1 MNVPFANMSRVA
13 RWMAIGTWIVAV
25 GGGFVWLTK
34 YQNAPGAPAQAPA
47 SWPTASAIPHA
58 PDVPTLLVFAHPR
71 CPCTDA
77 TMGELRRLM
86 RHVAGRV
93 QVHAV
98 FPQPREMGDAW
109 TEASLWHDATSIPS
123 VRVWRDRAG
132 RETDR
137 FGAATSGQ
145 VLLYDTTG
153 ALRFQ
158 GGITGSRGHE
168 GANAG
173 RMALRSILTDATPAR
188 TETFVFGCPLHEHAG
203 DACTTGRCPR

>member
-1 MNVPFANMSRVA
+1 MSVSRFSTSRLLKVTAVVA
-13 RWMAIGTWIVAV
+13 WVLMI
-25 GGGFVWLTK
+25 GGGFVALTK

-58 PDVPTLLVFAHPR
+58 SDVPTLLVFAHPR

-98 FPQPREMGDAW
+98 FPQPRKMADAW
-109 TEASLWHDATSIPS
+109 TEASLWHDATSIPG

-173 RMALRSILTDATPAR
+173 RTALRSILTDTAPAR
-188 TETFVFGCPLHEHAG
+188 TETFVFGCPLHEHDAG
-203 DACTTGRCPR
+203 ACTTGRCPR